1 MGIEKGVLVKT
12 VEPDAPASRSELRP
26 TDVIVAIDGTEVETA
41 RDLQKAILGKKV
53 GQKVDLKVW
62 RRNARDSS
70 FRQVS
75 VTTGQL
81 PDSPFETRRKMSA
94 APIPQLPKR
103 DDADKTGSAFWGLE
117 MEKTDEGARVVEVD
131 PGSPAAVAGVE
142 PGDLITGTGAD
153 SVTDEASFLKAM
165 EKIGRDEAAV
175 LMIERDGK
183 KSYAILKR

>member
-1 MGIEKGVLVKT
+1 M
-12 VEPDAPASRSELRP
+12 
-26 TDVIVAIDGTEVETA
+26 
-41 RDLQKAILGKKV
+41 
-53 GQKVDLKVW
+53 
-62 RRNARDSS
+62 
-70 FRQVS
+70 
-75 VTTGQL
+75 
-81 PDSPFETRRKMSA
+81 
-94 APIPQLPKR
+94 
-103 DDADKTGSAFWGLE
+103 
-117 MEKTDEGARVVEVD
+117 EVD